1 MTTPRQ
7 DKMRA
12 FLRAIAADFFTR
24 EAGKN
29 SLITVT
35 DATISPDFKRGTVYI
50 TCFPTSEEEKALD
63 FAKRKRTELRE
74 YIKDHAHL
82 KNLPVLEVKMDEGER
97 NRQRIDELSVRDN

>member
-1 MTTPRQ
+1 
-7 DKMRA
+7 MRA
-12 FLRAIAADFFTR
+12 FLRAIAAEFFTR

-35 DATISPDFKRGTVYI
+35 DATISPDFKRGTIYI
-50 TCFPTSEEEKALD
+50 TTFPTSEEERALE

-82 KNLPVLEVKMDEGER
+82 KALPVLEVKIDEGER
-97 NRQRIDELSVRDN
+97 NRQRIDELGQEG